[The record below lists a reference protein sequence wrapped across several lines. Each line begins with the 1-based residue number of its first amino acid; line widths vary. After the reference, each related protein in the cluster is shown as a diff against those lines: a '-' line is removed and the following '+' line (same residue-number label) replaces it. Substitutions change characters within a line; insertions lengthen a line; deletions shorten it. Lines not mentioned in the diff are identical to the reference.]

1 MTDLEIARGA
11 QILPI
16 ALIAESLG
24 LDQEQLELYGHYK
37 AKLPLSLIDE
47 EKIAQNKLV
56 LVSAISP
63 TPAGEGKT
71 TVSIGL
77 SDALNQIGKRA
88 VVVLR
93 EPSLGPVFGIK
104 GGATG
109 GGKSQLLPMEDI
121 NLHFT
126 GDFSAVEKA
135 HNLLAALIDNHLQRQ
150 HKENLQIDPRTIA
163 WKRVMDMNDRSL
175 RQVMVGLGGTNE
187 GVPRQ
192 TGFDITAASEI
203 MAILCLADSLTDL
216 KRRMG
221 SIFVGYTYDKQ
232 PVYAR
237 DLKAEGAMATLLK
250 DAIKPNLVQ
259 TLEGNPAIIHGGP
272 FANIAQG
279 TNTVIATKTGMSLGD
294 YTITEGGFGFDLGAE
309 KFYDIKCQSAG
320 LRPDALVMTVT
331 IRALKYHGGVKLADL
346 KKPDVTALIKGL
358 PNLEKHLENARK
370 FGVPPIIALNRFATD
385 SEEEIAVIEELGE
398 RNGIPVAVA
407 DVWAKGGSG
416 AIELAA
422 KLVQLI
428 EEGLADFRPLYKW
441 EQDVRTKIE
450 TIAKE
455 IYGADNVRYSDR
467 ALQDLR
473 RIEHLGL
480 QGLPICIAKTQKSL
494 SDDPT
499 LLGRPTGFDFKI
511 REIEIAAGAGFI
523 IPIAGDMMRMPG
535 LPAKPAAHNIDI
547 DDDGHVSGL
556 F

>member
-1 MTDLEIARGA
+1 
-11 QILPI
+11 
-16 ALIAESLG
+16 
-24 LDQEQLELYGHYK
+24 
-37 AKLPLSLIDE
+37 
-47 EKIAQNKLV
+47 
-56 LVSAISP
+56 
-63 TPAGEGKT
+63 
-71 TVSIGL
+71 
-77 SDALNQIGKRA
+77 
-88 VVVLR
+88 
-93 EPSLGPVFGIK
+93 
-104 GGATG
+104 
-109 GGKSQLLPMEDI
+109 
-121 NLHFT
+121 
-126 GDFSAVEKA
+126 
-135 HNLLAALIDNHLQRQ
+135 
-150 HKENLQIDPRTIA
+150 
-163 WKRVMDMNDRSL
+163 
-175 RQVMVGLGGTNE
+175 
-187 GVPRQ
+187 
-192 TGFDITAASEI
+192 
-203 MAILCLADSLTDL
+203 
-216 KRRMG
+216 
-221 SIFVGYTYDKQ
+221 YTYDKQ

-467 ALQDLR
+467 ALRDLR